1 MRYLLDT
8 NVLSELRKYS
18 LKRADPQVS
27 QWVRSVN
34 TLDLYTSVITIQEL
48 EIGMLRSERNDPP
61 KGSMLRDWIYG
72 SVLPAFSD
80 RILPV
85 DLTVAMRCA
94 KLHIPHNRAYGDSLI
109 AATALA
115 HSMTVVTRN
124 TADFEGTGAVLLN
137 PWLFNL

>member
-18 LKRADPQVS
+18 LNRADPQVS
-27 QWVRSVN
+27 HWVRSVN
-34 TLDLYTSVITIQEL
+34 TLDLYTSVIAIQEL

-61 KGSMLRDWIYG
+61 KGAMLRHWIY
-72 SVLPAFSD
+72 SNVLPAFAD

-85 DLTVAMRCA
+85 DLSVAMRCA
-94 KLHIPHNRAYGDSLI
+94 KLHVPHNRSSSDALI
-109 AATALA
+109 AATGLV

-137 PWLFNL
+137 PWQFNL

>member
-8 NVLSELRKYS
+8 NVLSELRKFN
-18 LKRADPQVS
+18 LHRADPHVS
-27 QWVRSVN
+27 QWVRSVSSAE
-34 TLDLYTSVITIQEL
+34 LYTSVIVIQEL

-61 KGSMLRDWIYG
+61 KGAMLRDWIYG
-72 SVLPAFSD
+72 NVLPAFSD

-94 KLHIPHNRAYGDSLI
+94 KLHVPNSRAYSDALI
-109 AATALA
+109 AATGIV

-137 PWLFNL
+137 PWQFQL